1 METLATKRGDLMS
14 VSPNNIVV
22 EEEFNVRIDYGD
34 LEGLMNSIIA
44 NGQIEPVLGYKIQ
57 GSEQYVLTDGHRRF
71 KAIQMAIEKGHEIP
85 YVKLIK
91 TSSNAEDRLFQM
103 VITGVDK
110 KPLTPL
116 EEAETYKRLVALGY
130 EPKEIA
136 SRVGKSLPHVYNG
149 LKLAEAPKKIKNAI
163 QNGSI
168 SATTVTQIIREVG
181 EGEDVVEIIE
191 TAITNAQVLP
201 NGKVK
206 KVTKKQVQKVAQK
219 KGAVKDKTLSPMQK
233 LSAAYDQMKGDEV
246 YYEMLGEVVA
256 LLQNKETSVN
266 DIVDVFSTEV

>member
-1 METLATKRGDLMS
+1 MS

-22 EEEFNVRIDYGD
+22 EEGFNVRIDYGD

-130 EPKEIA
+130 EAKEIA

-206 KVTKKQVQKVAQK
+206 KVTKKQVQKVEQK

-266 DIVDVFSTEV
+266 DIVDVFSIEV

>member
-1 METLATKRGDLMS
+1 
-14 VSPNNIVV
+14 
-22 EEEFNVRIDYGD
+22 
-34 LEGLMNSIIA
+34 
-44 NGQIEPVLGYKIQ
+44 
-57 GSEQYVLTDGHRRF
+57 
-71 KAIQMAIEKGHEIP
+71 
-85 YVKLIK
+85 
-91 TSSNAEDRLFQM
+91 
-103 VITGVDK
+103 
-110 KPLTPL
+110 
-116 EEAETYKRLVALGY
+116 
-130 EPKEIA
+130 
-136 SRVGKSLPHVYNG
+136 
-149 LKLAEAPKKIKNAI
+149 
-163 QNGSI
+163 
-168 SATTVTQIIREVG
+168 VG